1 VILRFAENDKMTST
15 QEKKI
20 RQTGCDAR
28 FDNLTRKLYATDAS
42 IYQIEPL
49 GVAFPRNA
57 QQASAVIRAAADA
70 GVPVTP
76 RGAGT
81 SLVGN
86 AIGEGLIVEFSRH
99 NRQITGF
106 NLEQC
111 SVRVGAGVVLDQLND
126 CLKPH
131 GFCFGPDV
139 ATSSRATLGGMI
151 ANNSSGARCPIY
163 GTTADHV
170 ISLEIVMA
178 DGRVE
183 TIGPKHQSLGGERA
197 NIEHLVRMAG
207 AEMAERWPP
216 GLIKRWPGYGIERFL
231 RAPNDLTNILA
242 GSEGT
247 LAAIF
252 SAELRI
258 SPLPREKGLA
268 LLFFGSVEEA
278 MQATVELLDLKPA
291 AIEHIDRP
299 LLEQTKGQLHF
310 QAARD
315 LLELDTRPCESI
327 LIVEFYDEVAERLS
341 ILQSRKIGGHTKIV
355 TDPAQM
361 TLVWSVRKSGLS
373 LLTGCIGPAKP
384 VAFIEDAAV
393 RPAQLP
399 EYVRGLQSIMK
410 PLGLSASYYGHA
422 ASGLLH
428 VRPVLDLHSAT
439 DLKKFRQV
447 ADQTSTLVRQF
458 KGSLSA
464 EHGVGIART
473 EYMRD
478 QLGDELLGVLR
489 EIKRAFDP
497 KNIFNPGKIFE
508 VGSALRADRT
518 AQSAVP
524 TRIDNHLR
532 ENFTRPLKL
541 PFQPVLE
548 FAFKDRSFIGNLE
561 QCNGCGGCLKQTGV
575 MCPTFIATHD
585 EVMSTRGRANIIRAA
600 LELRADG
607 HDPLESEE
615 LDAALSN
622 CLSCKGCTPECPSNV
637 NLALLKAEMLH
648 ARWRRDGLPLR
659 ERIFSNVDL
668 LGKLGC
674 VMSSLTNRLL
684 DSKPVRVGVEK
695 TLGISAQRS
704 LPHYANQRFDKWF
717 AKRLGSAGGSPA
729 VSRGSRDTQP
739 TRASWLG
746 SGSNTPVFGEAPKK
760 AGGPPALPKR
770 GHVILWDDTFVRY
783 QEPHIGIAAVKVL
796 EALGFEVTLVKKR
809 RCCGRPA
816 FSQGNLDAAAKLAK
830 HNISQLSTLNAQLSD
845 APILF
850 LEPSCWSMF
859 VEDYR
864 ELKIENAD
872 DVASRCFLFEKFVD
886 DVLEQQPDAI
896 RFKPESRSR
905 GIAIHPHCHAK
916 SILDPAFMARL
927 AERLPGRTATVLDTA
942 CCGMA
947 GAFGALAEKY
957 DLSVQVAQ
965 RLLDAIENQ
974 PARTEVI
981 ASGTSCRHQISDL
994 TNLRPKHMAELLA
1007 EALF

>member
-1 VILRFAENDKMTST
+1 MTSD
-15 QEKKI
+15 QERKI

-28 FDNLTRKLYATDAS
+28 FDNLTRQLYATDAS
-42 IYQIEPL
+42 IYQIEPV
-49 GVAFPRNA
+49 GVAFPKSA
-57 QQASAVIRAAADA
+57 QQANAVIRAAAEA
-70 GVPVTP
+70 GLSITP

-86 AIGEGLIVEFSRH
+86 AIGEGLIVDFSRY
-99 NRQITGF
+99 NRQITDLD
-106 NLEQC
+106 LEKR
-111 SVRVGAGVVLDQLND
+111 SVRVGAGVVLDQLNEF
-126 CLKPH
+126 LTPH

-139 ATSSRATLGGMI
+139 ATSSRATLGGMV

-178 DGRVE
+178 DGRIE
-183 TIGPKHQSLGGERA
+183 KLGPTHESLHAERSKIKNLIRA
-197 NIEHLVRMAG
+197 ASS
-207 AEMAERWPP
+207 EMAKRWPP

-252 SAELRI
+252 SAELKI
-258 SPLPREKGLA
+258 SPLPREKGLG
-268 LLFFGSVEEA
+268 LIFFASVGEA
-278 MQATVELLDLKPA
+278 MQATVELLDLKAA

-299 LLEQTKGQLHF
+299 LLDQTKGQLHF

-315 LLELDTRPCESI
+315 LLKLDTQPCEAI
-327 LIVEFYDEVAERLS
+327 LIVEFYDDVAERLS
-341 ILQSRKIGGHTKIV
+341 TLESRNIGLRKKML

-361 TLVWSVRKSGLS
+361 NLVWSVRKSGLS

-399 EYVRGLQSIMK
+399 EYVQGLQSIMK
-410 PLGLSASYYGHA
+410 PLGLEASYYGHA

-428 VRPVLDLHSAT
+428 VRPVLDLHSAG

-447 ADQTSTLVRQF
+447 ADQTSALVRQF

-489 EIKRAFDP
+489 EIKRMFDP
-497 KNIFNPGKIFE
+497 KNIFNPGKIF
-508 VGSALRADRT
+508 ADGRHK
-518 AQSAVP
+518 
-524 TRIDNHLR
+524 IDNHLR
-532 ENFTRPLKL
+532 ENFTRPLDL
-541 PFQPVLE
+541 RYQPVLA

-561 QCNGCGGCLKQTGV
+561 QCNGCGGCLKHTGI
-575 MCPTFIATHD
+575 MCPTFIATGE

-600 LELRADG
+600 LELRVNG
-607 HDPLESEE
+607 HDLLKSEE

-637 NLALLKAEMLH
+637 NLALLKAEMLY

-659 ERIFSNVDL
+659 ERVLSNVDL
-668 LGKLGC
+668 LGKIGC
-674 VMSSLTNRLL
+674 TMPALANAIL
-684 DSKPVRVGVEK
+684 DFKPLRALMEMA
-695 TLGISAQRS
+695 LGISAKRS
-704 LPHYANQRFDKWF
+704 LPHYANQRFDRWF
-717 AKRLGSAGGSPA
+717 AKRPGSAGASPA
-729 VSRGSRDTQP
+729 VSRASRDTP
-739 TRASWLG
+739 GSAIRAHS
-746 SGSNTPVFGEAPKK
+746 SQHDTSIFGEAPKTTVE
-760 AGGPPALPKR
+760 APALPRR
-770 GHVILWDDTFVRY
+770 GKVILWDDTFVRY
-783 QEPHIGIAAVKVL
+783 HEPHIGIAAVKVL
-796 EALGFEVTLVKKR
+796 EALGFEVALAKNR

-816 FSQGNLDAAAKLAK
+816 FSQGNLDLAAKLGK
-830 HNISQLSTLNAQLSD
+830 HNVDCLSSLQRSNT
-845 APILF
+845 PILF

-864 ELKIENAD
+864 ELNINGAEDLAK
-872 DVASRCFLFEKFVD
+872 RCFTFEKFVD
-886 DVLEQQPDAI
+886 DLLARQPDALQFNK
-896 RFKPESRSR
+896 RPAT
-905 GIAIHPHCHAK
+905 IAIHPHCHAK
-916 SILDPAFMARL
+916 SIMNPEFMRRL
-927 AERLPGRTATVLDTA
+927 GERLPGRKATVLDTA

-957 DLSVQVAQ
+957 NLSVKVAQ
-965 RLLDAIENQ
+965 RLLDNIDNQ
-974 PARTEVI
+974 PPGTEII
-981 ASGTSCRHQISDL
+981 ASGTSCRHQITDL
-994 TNLRPKHMAELLA
+994 SNARPKHMAELIA
-1007 EALF
+1007 EALL